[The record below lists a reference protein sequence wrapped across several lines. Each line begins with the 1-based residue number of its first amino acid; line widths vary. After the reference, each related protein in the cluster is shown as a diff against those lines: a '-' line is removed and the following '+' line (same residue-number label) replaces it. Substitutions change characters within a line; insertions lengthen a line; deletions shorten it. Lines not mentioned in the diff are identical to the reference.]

1 MAEIAQGGGGG
12 HKKGTKV
19 RSKKMSTRIDMTP
32 MVDLAFLLLTFFV
45 LTTTMNKPKT
55 MEIRIPDKEKENDKP
70 IDINE
75 KRVVTLLLG
84 DNDKIYWY
92 PGINPESLQESDYGK
107 GGIRKILED
116 NETKINAIFG
126 NKEQSMFV
134 FIKPMDEANYKNVV
148 DILDEMKVVDI
159 TKYALMEATGQDKNI
174 IQQYAASMG
183 APNTQ

>member
-1 MAEIAQGGGGG
+1 MGEIAAGGGGG
-12 HKKGTKV
+12 HKKGGKV

-55 MEIRIPDKEKENDKP
+55 MEIRIPEK
-70 IDINE
+70 
-75 KRVVTLLLG
+75 
-84 DNDKIYWY
+84 
-92 PGINPESLQESDYGK
+92 
-107 GGIRKILED
+107 
-116 NETKINAIFG
+116 ETKINALFG

-134 FIKPMDEANYKNVV
+134 FIKPLDESNYKNVV

-183 APNTQ
+183 APNTP

>member
-1 MAEIAQGGGGG
+1 MGEIAAGGGGG
-12 HKKGTKV
+12 HKKGGKV

-55 MEIRIPDKEKENDKP
+55 MEIRIPEKDDNSEP

-75 KRVVTLLLG
+75 RRVVTLLLG

-92 PGINPESLQESDYGK
+92 PGINPATLQEANYSK
-107 GGIRKILED
+107 SGIRKILQE
-116 NETKINAIFG
+116 NETKINALFG

-134 FIKPMDEANYKNVV
+134 FIKPMDESNYKNVV

-159 TKYALMEATGQDKNI
+159 TKYALMEATGQDKSI
-174 IQQYAASMG
+174 IQQYASSMG
-183 APNTQ
+183 APNTP